1 MTHPASWQLQVQLLV
16 TRWYENPSL
25 SANGKSTGVTHQVP
39 AAGAALYYTTRK
51 VRVSANGQW
60 GWNFPQVLPGWG
72 RCVTPTIL
80 YTGLDAWW
88 QWGMEKDALHLLPGL
103 RALNHVNTPMGLG

>member
-1 MTHPASWQLQVQLLV
+1 MQNPQELPAQVPLRGTLVTILLGTAVFCQWTMEMELTTRASWL
-16 TRWYENPSL
+16 
-25 SANGKSTGVTHQVP
+25 
-39 AAGAALYYTTRK
+39 
-51 VRVSANGQW
+51 
-60 GWNFPQVLPGWG
+60 G